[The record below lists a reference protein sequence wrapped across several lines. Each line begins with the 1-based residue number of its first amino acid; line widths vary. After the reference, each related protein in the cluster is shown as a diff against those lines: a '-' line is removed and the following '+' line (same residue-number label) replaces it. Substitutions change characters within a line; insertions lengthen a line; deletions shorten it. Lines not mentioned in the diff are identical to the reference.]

1 MKPDLVAYDKPQD
14 AVVSRSKLADVL
26 VLAKVRVNALVV
38 ATTAGGYY
46 MAGEAVDF
54 GTLVAAC
61 LGTALVASGAAA
73 VNQVTERDTDRLM
86 NRTRL
91 RPIADGRMS
100 AAEGWIIAGALSA
113 VGLLTLWLTTNAVAM
128 IVALATL
135 VTYAMVYTPL
145 KRRSSLAT
153 VVGAV
158 PGALPPLIGW
168 AAAGGSLGTVA
179 PWTLF
184 LISFLWQMPHVL
196 AIAWIYREDYAR
208 AGMPVLPVID
218 RLGGLTGRQ
227 ATLWAATLVPFSEMP
242 FLIGLTNAV
251 YAVGALVL
259 GLAQLGTAIRFLR
272 HRSEVN
278 ARVLFYA
285 SITYLPLLWVL
296 MVLGKR

>member
-1 MKPDLVAYDKPQD
+1 ML
-14 AVVSRSKLADVL
+14 
-26 VLAKVRVNALVV
+26 
-38 ATTAGGYY
+38 
-46 MAGEAVDF
+46 
-54 GTLVAAC
+54 
-61 LGTALVASGAAA
+61 
-73 VNQVTERDTDRLM
+73 
-86 NRTRL
+86 
-91 RPIADGRMS
+91 
-100 AAEGWIIAGALSA
+100 
-113 VGLLTLWLTTNAVAM
+113 
-128 IVALATL
+128 VALATL

-145 KRRSSLAT
+145 KRRTSLAT

-168 AAAGGSLGTVA
+168 AAAGGSLAVVA

-184 LISFLWQMPHVL
+184 LIGFLWQMPHVL

-227 ATLWAATLVPFSEMP
+227 ATLWAATLVPFSELP
-242 FLIGLTNAV
+242 FLMGLTNAG

-259 GLAQLGTAIRFLR
+259 GLAQLGTAIRFLG
-272 HRSEVN
+272 HRSEIN

>member
-1 MKPDLVAYDKPQD
+1 MV
-14 AVVSRSKLADVL
+14 
-26 VLAKVRVNALVV
+26 
-38 ATTAGGYY
+38 
-46 MAGEAVDF
+46 
-54 GTLVAAC
+54 
-61 LGTALVASGAAA
+61 
-73 VNQVTERDTDRLM
+73 
-86 NRTRL
+86 
-91 RPIADGRMS
+91 
-100 AAEGWIIAGALSA
+100 
-113 VGLLTLWLTTNAVAM
+113 
-128 IVALATL
+128 VALATL

-168 AAAGGSLGTVA
+168 AAAGGSLATVA

-196 AIAWIYREDYAR
+196 AIAWIYRDDYAR

>member
-14 AVVSRSKLADVL
+14 AIVSRSKLADVL

-54 GTLVAAC
+54 ATLVAAC